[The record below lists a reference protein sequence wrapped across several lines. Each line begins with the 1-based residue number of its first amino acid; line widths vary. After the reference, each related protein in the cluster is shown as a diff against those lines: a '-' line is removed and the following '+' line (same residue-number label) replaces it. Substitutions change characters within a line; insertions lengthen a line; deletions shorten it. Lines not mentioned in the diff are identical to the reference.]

1 MGIINTTHRGAPGL
15 AGSILRPCNARLYK
29 RLGCLLVVLLAVPTI
44 AAAHNISGANASFV
58 EGLAGSAPLPFMYL
72 GAKHMVTGYDHLLY
86 LLGVVFFL
94 RRFSDVLLYVTL
106 FTLGHS
112 ITLMTG
118 VLVDLSVN
126 AYLVDTII
134 GLSVAYKAFENI
146 DGFKQVLGVR
156 PNPRLAV
163 FIFGLCHGLGLAT
176 KVQEL
181 SLSPDYLVTNM
192 LSFNVGVELGQAVA
206 LACIVVVLAQWRQRN
221 SFQQQAF
228 IANTVLMS
236 AGFAL
241 AGYQFASYFWA

>member
-1 MGIINTTHRGAPGL
+1 MASLIL
-15 AGSILRPCNARLYK
+15 VSI
-29 RLGCLLVVLLAVPTI
+29 I

-58 EGLAGSAPLPFMYL
+58 QGLIGSAPVPFMYL

-86 LLGVVFFL
+86 LVGVVFFL

-112 ITLMTG
+112 ITLMAG
-118 VLVDLSVN
+118 VLVNVNVN

-134 GLSVAYKAFENI
+134 GLSVAYKAFENMN
-146 DGFKQVLGVR
+146 GFKQVFGVQ
-156 PNPRLAV
+156 PDARLAV
-163 FIFGLCHGLGLAT
+163 FAFGLCHGLGLAT

-206 LACIVVVLAQWRQRN
+206 LACILVILAQWRRRT
-221 SFQQQAF
+221 SFQRHAF
-228 IANTVLMS
+228 FANTVLMS
-236 AGFAL
+236 AGFSL

>member
-1 MGIINTTHRGAPGL
+1 MAGL
-15 AGSILRPCNARLYK
+15 IL
-29 RLGCLLVVLLAVPTI
+29 VPII

-58 EGLAGSAPLPFMYL
+58 QGLIGSAPVPFMYL

-86 LLGVVFFL
+86 LVGVVFFL

-112 ITLMTG
+112 ITLMAG
-118 VLVDLSVN
+118 VLVNVNVN

-134 GLSVAYKAFENI
+134 GLSVAYKAFENMN
-146 DGFKQVLGVR
+146 GFKQVFGVQ
-156 PNPRLAV
+156 PDARLAV
-163 FIFGLCHGLGLAT
+163 FAFGLCHGLGLAT

-192 LSFNVGVELGQAVA
+192 LSFNVGVELGQAIA
-206 LACIVVVLAQWRQRN
+206 LACILLILAQWRQRT
-221 SFQQQAF
+221 SFQRHAF
-228 IANTVLMS
+228 FANTVLMS
-236 AGFAL
+236 AGFSL

>member
-1 MGIINTTHRGAPGL
+1 MASL
-15 AGSILRPCNARLYK
+15 IL
-29 RLGCLLVVLLAVPTI
+29 VPII

-58 EGLAGSAPLPFMYL
+58 QGLIGSAPVPFMYL

-86 LLGVVFFL
+86 LVGVVFFL

-112 ITLMTG
+112 ITLMAG
-118 VLVDLSVN
+118 VLVNVNVN

-134 GLSVAYKAFENI
+134 GLSVAYKAFENMN
-146 DGFKQVLGVR
+146 GFKQVFGVQ
-156 PNPRLAV
+156 PDARLAV
-163 FIFGLCHGLGLAT
+163 FAFGLCHGLGLAT

-206 LACIVVVLAQWRQRN
+206 LACILVILAQWRRRT
-221 SFQQQAF
+221 SFQRHAF
-228 IANTVLMS
+228 FANTVLMS
-236 AGFAL
+236 AGFSL